1 MKIIIDDDT
10 MRACATGI
18 AADGRKIS
26 ATFEVFED
34 DTVEELISRAIDKLS
49 AVYLDMC
56 SPYM

>member
-10 MRACATGI
+10 MRAYAVGI

-26 ATFEVFED
+26 ATFEVFVD
-34 DTVEELISRAIDKLS
+34 DTVEDVISRATDELS
-49 AVYLDMC
+49 EVYLDMC

>member
-10 MRACATGI
+10 MRACAVGI

-26 ATFEVFED
+26 ATFEVFVD
-34 DTVEELISRAIDKLS
+34 DTVEDVISRATDELS
-49 AVYLDMC
+49 EVYLNMC